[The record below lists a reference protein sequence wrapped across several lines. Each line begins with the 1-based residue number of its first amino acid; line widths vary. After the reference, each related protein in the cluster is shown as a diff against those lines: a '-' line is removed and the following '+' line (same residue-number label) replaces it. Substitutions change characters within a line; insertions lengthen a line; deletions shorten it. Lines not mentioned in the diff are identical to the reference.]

1 MRNHGIADRVTDLGD
16 HARERLMHSRMEKQD
31 RDNDRLRTE
40 VSLLRDDLEAE
51 RGTLKEA
58 LKRLEAR
65 KAPVKRS
72 RKPHLIRT
80 LVIAGGAYVLGTRD
94 GRERYDQIVKKA
106 RSLSESVKSRVQDR
120 SGNTWEPSEPDAPTV
135 TPPASGSS

>member
-1 MRNHGIADRVTDLGD
+1 MKNHGIADRVTDLGE

-40 VSLLRDDLEAE
+40 VRLLRDDLEAE
-51 RGTLKEA
+51 HGTLKEA
-58 LKRLEAR
+58 LKGLEAR
-65 KAPVKRS
+65 KDTVKRS

-94 GRERYDQIVKKA
+94 GRERYDQIVRKA
-106 RSLSESVKSRVQDR
+106 RSLTESVKRRVQERNGD
-120 SGNTWEPSEPDAPTV
+120 TWEPSEPEGAAI